1 MMPEANCKF
10 MQPIAPDTIL
20 QQRYRL
26 MRLIGEGGFGRT
38 YLATDQSRFGEQ
50 CAIKEL
56 SVSSHSRSRLSKAR
70 EFFKQEAALLYQLQ
84 HPQIPRFWA
93 TFEERDRM
101 FLVQD
106 YIPGRTY
113 DSLLLERN
121 ERNQTFTEAEVWR
134 FLLQILPVLGYI
146 HSQGVV
152 HQDISADNIILRESD
167 MLPVLI
173 DFGVVKQLANRLQGE
188 QTGLTAVNVGKAGY
202 APVEQ
207 LSSGYAYPNSDLYS
221 LAVTAVVL
229 LTGRQATELFNE
241 DHINWAWRNWV
252 NVSDGLVSVLGKMLS
267 YQPTERYQSAVE
279 VFQAL
284 QSLSIPVDRAE
295 QTQPL
300 TVQPTTG
307 QRQDSFLDEE
317 EEPPTT
323 TAQKVYEALTKF
335 DTSRWERPQ
344 FFIPLFL
351 VVALSC
357 FSGGLAVMNY
367 FTKKPTPVA
376 QPVASASPST
386 SSQPLVS
393 SKNGDGKKA
402 KSIELIAGETTV
414 KSGQLAAD
422 SEDIY
427 EFYGTQG
434 QEITLEIDNK
444 NLLITVLGSNS
455 LPVDSQAIRTPTW
468 NGRILATGKHTLQV
482 KQMPG
487 VKGNSFDYRIKATLA
502 LVPSSP
508 KASASPI
515 PSVVQPS
522 SQIINTPSA
531 SETPAAKSSGTVP
544 GSIPIA
550 EPSGQIR
557 SVPSQESTPTENLE
571 PRNNPSFIP
580 DVSPSSEPK
589 PSSTSAAPTVTAIPS
604 SSSSPETLPPVR

>member
-1 MMPEANCKF
+1 
-10 MQPIAPDTIL
+10 
-20 QQRYRL
+20 
-26 MRLIGEGGFGRT
+26 
-38 YLATDQSRFGEQ
+38 
-50 CAIKEL
+50 
-56 SVSSHSRSRLSKAR
+56 
-70 EFFKQEAALLYQLQ
+70 
-84 HPQIPRFWA
+84 
-93 TFEERDRM
+93 
-101 FLVQD
+101 
-106 YIPGRTY
+106 
-113 DSLLLERN
+113 
-121 ERNQTFTEAEVWR
+121 
-134 FLLQILPVLGYI
+134 
-146 HSQGVV
+146 
-152 HQDISADNIILRESD
+152 
-167 MLPVLI
+167 
-173 DFGVVKQLANRLQGE
+173 
-188 QTGLTAVNVGKAGY
+188 
-202 APVEQ
+202 
-207 LSSGYAYPNSDLYS
+207 
-221 LAVTAVVL
+221 L

-284 QSLSIPVDRAE
+284 QSLSIPVDRVE

-307 QRQDSFLDEE
+307 QRHDSFLDA

-323 TAQKVYEALTKF
+323 TAQKVYKALTKF

-376 QPVASASPST
+376 QPLPSASPST

-468 NGRILATGKHTLQV
+468 NGRILATGKHTVQV

-508 KASASPI
+508 KVSTSPV

-522 SQIINTPSA
+522 SQILNTPSA
-531 SETPAAKSSGTVP
+531 AETPAAKPSGIVP
-544 GSIPIA
+544 SRIPIA
-550 EPSGQIR
+550 VPSDQIR
-557 SVPSQESTPTENLE
+557 SIEPSQEITPTENLE
-571 PRNNPSFIP
+571 PKNNPSFIP
-580 DVSPSSEPK
+580 DVSPSSEPN